1 MKYAPK
7 NKKRSFPVELPGEV
21 KYRPPMGKPEDRMLA
36 IATGKTE
43 DGEKVAVAKLVRLT
57 ATAA

>member
-1 MKYAPK
+1 MAHAPQK
-7 NKKRSFPVELPGEV
+7 KKRRFPVELPGEV
-21 KYRPPMGKPEDRMLA
+21 KYRPPMGKPEDRMMA
-36 IATGKTE
+36 IATGRTE